1 MGECITLD
9 PEHPEP
15 ERLNRIA
22 EVIRQGGV
30 IAYPTDTFYGLG
42 CDPFNSAA
50 VERLFAI
57 KQRERDKPILL
68 IISDPWLVVW
78 LTAERSERFEQLSQH
93 FWPGPLTL
101 VLRAS
106 DRLPSA
112 LTGET
117 GTIGIRLPDHALCR
131 RIVRAAGGVLT
142 GTSANLSGQPSATTA
157 DAVASQLGAVLDLI
171 VDGGKTAGGAPST
184 VLDVTQDPPR
194 LIRQGAVPTDRL
206 MALMQVKRE

>member
-1 MGECITLD
+1 MTEIIKLD
-9 PEHPEP
+9 PDQPNEVG
-15 ERLNRIA
+15 LNRVA

-42 CDPFNSAA
+42 CDPFNEAA
-50 VERLFAI
+50 IERLFAI
-57 KQRERDKPILL
+57 KQREWDKPILL
-68 IISDPWLVVW
+68 IISDPSFVVW
-78 LTAERSERFEQLSQH
+78 LTSERNERFERLSQH

-106 DRLPSA
+106 ERLPST

-131 RIVRAAGGVLT
+131 RIVNAAGGVLT
-142 GTSANLSGQPSATTA
+142 GTSANLTGQPSAATA
-157 DAVASQLGAVLDLI
+157 EGVQNQLGETLDLI
-171 VDGGKTAGGAPST
+171 VDGGPTPGGAPST

-194 LIRQGAVPTDRL
+194 LIREGAVSRS
-206 MALMQVKRE
+206 ALEEFERFLL